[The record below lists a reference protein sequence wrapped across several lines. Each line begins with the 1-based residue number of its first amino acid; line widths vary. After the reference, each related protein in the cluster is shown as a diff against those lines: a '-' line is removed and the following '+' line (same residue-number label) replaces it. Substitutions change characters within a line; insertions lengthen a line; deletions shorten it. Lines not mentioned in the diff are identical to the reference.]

1 MEENNSKRNLLFFVL
16 LLFPFIKPPYFNQF
30 YIIKNLY
37 NVLEIIVLFIIILM
51 FFKKKEYSK
60 IYIYFVIFLAISFAI
75 TLFKGESIIYCAQLY
90 IPTFAI
96 STLVEFNI
104 RTHPRKILTALLL
117 ILVPYAIINFLTI
130 LIFPN
135 GLYFNLTRNNIKYLC
150 WFLGYK
156 NPQIRILLPMIV
168 LLFIYSSLSNKKTSK
183 VTIITF
189 IITWLTILK
198 LESATALVGMAL
210 FTIAMIIKNIKIFKA
225 IIKKINFVFLL
236 LMSIVIIILIVEFN
250 VQNYFAFFIEN
261 VLHRDLDFT
270 DRVFIWKSTFDYIL
284 KSPIIGYG
292 IRNDEIVYNF
302 INATHPH
309 NYLLYNLYNVGIV
322 GTFVLLKIWNLCYKS
337 LKKNINR
344 KEATYLYI
352 CLISFIIM
360 GFTES
365 LTDCNLLFPLLIIG
379 YNLDYIKKG
388 ADKI

>member
-1 MEENNSKRNLLFFVL
+1 MVKNDSKRNLLL
-16 LLFPFIKPPYFNQF
+16 LILMLIPYIKPPYFNQI

-37 NVLEIIVLFIIILM
+37 NIFEIIVLFIIVLM

-75 TLFKGESIIYCAQLY
+75 TLFKGESIVYCAQLY

-104 RTHPRKILTALLL
+104 RTNPRKIITALLL
-117 ILVPYAIINFLTI
+117 ILVPYAIINFITI
-130 LIFPN
+130 LFFPN
-135 GLYFNLTRNNIKYLC
+135 GLYFNLTRNNSKYLC

-156 NPQIRILLPMIV
+156 NPQIRILLPMVV

-183 VTIITF
+183 FTIIIF
-189 IITWLTILK
+189 ILTWLTILR
-198 LESATALVGMAL
+198 LESSTALIGMTLFTVAL
-210 FTIAMIIKNIKIFKA
+210 FIKNIKFFKV

-236 LMSIVIIILIVEFN
+236 TMSIIVIILIVKFN
-250 VQNYFAFFIEN
+250 IQNYFAFFIEN
-261 VLHRDLDFT
+261 VLHRNLDFT
-270 DRVFIWKSTFDYIL
+270 DRVFIWKSAFNYIF
-284 KSPIIGYG
+284 KSPLIGYG
-292 IRNDEIVYNF
+292 IRNDDIVYNF

-309 NYLLYNLYNVGIV
+309 NYILYNLYNVGII

-337 LKKNINR
+337 LNKNINR

-352 CLISFIIM
+352 CLLSFIIM

-365 LTDCNLLFPLLIIG
+365 LTDCDLLFPLLIIG
-379 YNLDYIKKG
+379 YNLDYIKKEVYKG
-388 ADKI
+388 